1 MFCES
6 KISLLTKYF
15 TFAKIIIS
23 TLKNL
28 MKIEINDSDFE
39 QLAMEFKTTPE
50 NLIYSLV
57 HHVKFMSQHVK
68 NNIINGQDLEE
79 AFMGIFEDALPGI
92 LFNDMI
98 RNIVGEHD
106 FIIDDGDYDSESG
119 IIWVDISFLEG
130 TILNMATAKLQ
141 FGNDSGIVV
150 SEYLE
155 EYPKNLNLKEIT
167 NSLEHKLDEDDPV
180 FDLESGDSIEITD
193 YGDSLGIFLQIN
205 WDEPLNLPSI
215 EEIDKIMKNIK
226 NLILDSRI

>member
-1 MFCES
+1 
-6 KISLLTKYF
+6 
-15 TFAKIIIS
+15 
-23 TLKNL
+23 

-39 QLAMEFKTTPE
+39 QLATEFKTTPE

-68 NNIINGQDLEE
+68 NNIINGQDLDEV
-79 AFMGIFEDALPGI
+79 FMGVFEDALPGI

-98 RNIVGEHD
+98 RSIVGGHD
-106 FIIDDGDYDSESG
+106 FIIDDGDYDSDSG
-119 IIWVDISFLEG
+119 IIWIDISFLEG
-130 TILNMATAKLQ
+130 TVLNMATAKLQ

-155 EYPKNLNLKEIT
+155 TYSKNLNLKEIT
-167 NSLEHKLDEDDPV
+167 GFLEHKLDEDDPI
-180 FDLESGDSIEITD
+180 FDLESGDSIEMTD

-215 EEIDKIMKNIK
+215 EEIDKIMKKIK
-226 NLILDSRI
+226 NLISDSTI

>member
-1 MFCES
+1 
-6 KISLLTKYF
+6 
-15 TFAKIIIS
+15 
-23 TLKNL
+23 

-39 QLAMEFKTTPE
+39 QLATEFKTTPE

-68 NNIINGQDLEE
+68 NNIINGQDLDE
-79 AFMGIFEDALPGI
+79 AFMGVFEDALPGI

-98 RNIVGEHD
+98 RSIVGDHD
-106 FIIDDGDYDSESG
+106 FIIDDGDYDSDSG
-119 IIWVDISFLEG
+119 IIWIDISFLEG
-130 TILNMATAKLQ
+130 TVLNMATAKLQ

-155 EYPKNLNLKEIT
+155 TYSKNLNLKEIT
-167 NSLEHKLDEDDPV
+167 DFLEHKLDEVDPI
-180 FDLESGDSIEITD
+180 FDLETGDSIEMTD

-215 EEIDKIMKNIK
+215 EEIDKIMKKIK
-226 NLILDSRI
+226 NLISDSTI

>member
-1 MFCES
+1 
-6 KISLLTKYF
+6 
-15 TFAKIIIS
+15 
-23 TLKNL
+23 

-39 QLAMEFKTTPE
+39 QLAGEFKTTPE

-68 NNIINGQDLEE
+68 NNIINGQDLDE
-79 AFMGIFEDALPGI
+79 AFMGVFEDALPGI

-98 RNIVGEHD
+98 RNIVGDHD
-106 FIIDDGDYDSESG
+106 FIIDDGDYDSDSG
-119 IIWVDISFLEG
+119 IIWIDVSFLEG
-130 TILNMATAKLQ
+130 TVLNMATAKLQ

-155 EYPKNLNLKEIT
+155 KYSKNLNLKEIT
-167 NSLEHKLDEDDPV
+167 NFLEHKLDEDDPI
-180 FDLESGDSIEITD
+180 FDLESGDSIEMTD

-215 EEIDKIMKNIK
+215 EEIDKIMKKIK
-226 NLILDSRI
+226 NLISDSTI

>member
-1 MFCES
+1 
-6 KISLLTKYF
+6 
-15 TFAKIIIS
+15 
-23 TLKNL
+23 

-39 QLAMEFKTTPE
+39 QLAIEFKTTPE

-68 NNIINGQDLEE
+68 NNITNGQDLDE

-98 RNIVGEHD
+98 RNIVGDHD

-130 TILNMATAKLQ
+130 TVLNMATAKLQ

-150 SEYLE
+150 SEYLGK
-155 EYPKNLNLKEIT
+155 YSKNLNLKEIT
-167 NSLEHKLDEDDPV
+167 NFLEHKLDEDDLV
-180 FDLESGDSIEITD
+180 FDLESEDSIELID
-193 YGDSLGIFLQIN
+193 YGESLGIFLQIN

-215 EEIDKIMKNIK
+215 EEIDKIMKKIK
-226 NLILDSRI
+226 NLISDSTS

>member
-1 MFCES
+1 
-6 KISLLTKYF
+6 
-15 TFAKIIIS
+15 
-23 TLKNL
+23 

-39 QLAMEFKTTPE
+39 QLATEFKTTPE

-68 NNIINGQDLEE
+68 NNIINGQDLDE
-79 AFMGIFEDALPGI
+79 AFMGVFEDALPGI

-98 RNIVGEHD
+98 RSIVGDHD
-106 FIIDDGDYDSESG
+106 FIIDDGDYDSDSG
-119 IIWVDISFLEG
+119 IIWIDISFLEG
-130 TILNMATAKLQ
+130 TVLNMATAKLQ

-155 EYPKNLNLKEIT
+155 TYSKNLNLKEIT
-167 NSLEHKLDEDDPV
+167 DFLEHKLDEDDPI
-180 FDLESGDSIEITD
+180 FDLESGDSIEMTD

-215 EEIDKIMKNIK
+215 EEIDKIMKKIK
-226 NLILDSRI
+226 NLISDSTI

>member
-1 MFCES
+1 
-6 KISLLTKYF
+6 
-15 TFAKIIIS
+15 
-23 TLKNL
+23 

-39 QLAMEFKTTPE
+39 QLAIEFKTTPE

-68 NNIINGQDLEE
+68 NNIINGQDLDE
-79 AFMGIFEDALPGI
+79 AFMGVFEDALPGI

-98 RNIVGEHD
+98 RSIVGDHD
-106 FIIDDGDYDSESG
+106 FIIDDGDYDSDSG
-119 IIWVDISFLEG
+119 IIWIDISFLEG
-130 TILNMATAKLQ
+130 TVLNMATAKLQ

-155 EYPKNLNLKEIT
+155 TYSKNLNLKEIT
-167 NSLEHKLDEDDPV
+167 DFLEHKLDEDDPI
-180 FDLESGDSIEITD
+180 FDLESGDSIEMTD

-215 EEIDKIMKNIK
+215 EEIDKIMKKIK
-226 NLILDSRI
+226 NLISDSTI

>member
-1 MFCES
+1 
-6 KISLLTKYF
+6 
-15 TFAKIIIS
+15 
-23 TLKNL
+23 

-39 QLAMEFKTTPE
+39 QLATEFKTTPE

-68 NNIINGQDLEE
+68 NNIINGQDLDE
-79 AFMGIFEDALPGI
+79 AFMGVFEDALPGI

-98 RNIVGEHD
+98 RSIVGDHD
-106 FIIDDGDYDSESG
+106 FIIDDGDYDSDSG
-119 IIWVDISFLEG
+119 IIWIDISFLEG
-130 TILNMATAKLQ
+130 TVLSMATAKLQ

-155 EYPKNLNLKEIT
+155 TYSKNLNLKEIT
-167 NSLEHKLDEDDPV
+167 DFLEHKLDEDDPI
-180 FDLESGDSIEITD
+180 FDLESGDSIEMTD

-215 EEIDKIMKNIK
+215 EEIDKIMKKIK
-226 NLILDSRI
+226 NLISDSTI

>member
-1 MFCES
+1 
-6 KISLLTKYF
+6 
-15 TFAKIIIS
+15 
-23 TLKNL
+23 

-39 QLAMEFKTTPE
+39 QLATEFKTTPE

-68 NNIINGQDLEE
+68 NNIINGQDLDE
-79 AFMGIFEDALPGI
+79 AFMGVFEDALPGI

-98 RNIVGEHD
+98 RNIVGDHD
-106 FIIDDGDYDSESG
+106 FIIDDGDYDSDSG
-119 IIWVDISFLEG
+119 IIWIDISFLEG
-130 TILNMATAKLQ
+130 TVLNMATAKLQ

-155 EYPKNLNLKEIT
+155 TYSKNLNLKEIT
-167 NSLEHKLDEDDPV
+167 DFLEHKLDEDDPI
-180 FDLESGDSIEITD
+180 FDLESGDSIEMTD

-215 EEIDKIMKNIK
+215 EEIDKIMKKIK
-226 NLILDSRI
+226 NLISDSTI

>member
-1 MFCES
+1 
-6 KISLLTKYF
+6 
-15 TFAKIIIS
+15 
-23 TLKNL
+23 

-39 QLAMEFKTTPE
+39 QLSIEFKTTPE
-50 NLIYSLV
+50 NLIYSLL

-68 NNIINGQDLEE
+68 NNIINGQDLDE
-79 AFMGIFEDALPGI
+79 AFMGVFEDALPGV

-98 RNIVGEHD
+98 RSIVGDHD

-150 SEYLE
+150 SEYLDK
-155 EYPKNLNLKEIT
+155 YPKDLNLKEIT
-167 NSLEHKLDEDDPV
+167 NFLERKLDENDPV
-180 FDLESGDSIEITD
+180 FDLESGDSIEMTE
-193 YGDSLGIFLQIN
+193 YEDSLGIFLQIN

-215 EEIDKIMKNIK
+215 EEIDKIMKKIK
-226 NLILDSRI
+226 DLILDSTI

>member
-1 MFCES
+1 
-6 KISLLTKYF
+6 
-15 TFAKIIIS
+15 
-23 TLKNL
+23 

-39 QLAMEFKTTPE
+39 QLAIEFKTTPE

-68 NNIINGQDLEE
+68 NNITNGQDLDE

-98 RNIVGEHD
+98 RNIVGDHD

-130 TILNMATAKLQ
+130 TVLNMATAKLQ

-155 EYPKNLNLKEIT
+155 KYSKNLNLKEIT
-167 NSLEHKLDEDDPV
+167 NFLEHKLDEDDLV
-180 FDLESGDSIEITD
+180 FDLESEDSIELID
-193 YGDSLGIFLQIN
+193 YGESLGIFLQIN

-215 EEIDKIMKNIK
+215 EEIDKIMKKIK
-226 NLILDSRI
+226 NLISDSTS